1 MMQQQEI
8 TNPTLCDNSS
18 YDKHAKAWESSGL
31 SQSKY
36 CELHNLKYSWLVE
49 ARSRLINSTNAQKKF
64 IPIVAPVSA
73 PSAAPSYADKIVLK
87 FAKGCICE
95 LPIDLS
101 QEQLKTIFTALGP
114 TL

>member
-1 MMQQQEI
+1 MGLI
-8 TNPTLCDNSS
+8 DRLR

-64 IPIVAPVSA
+64 IPIVAPVLS
-73 PSAAPSYADKIVLK
+73 PSTTLSYTGRIVLK

-101 QEQLKTIFTALGP
+101 QEQLKTIFTALGA